1 MVRNSKEKDRISYNK
16 GDVEKALAKV
26 KSGESLRAACKTF
39 NVPFTTLHR
48 AHKEYLGLRV
58 SVN

>member
-26 KSGESLRAACKTF
+26 KSGESLRSACKTF
-39 NVPFTTLHR
+39 NVPFTTLRR
-48 AHKEYLGLRV
+48 AHKKYLGLRV
-58 SVN
+58 NVN